1 MKTQTFVPRSEGL
14 GLITKRYGVPGI
26 MLADGWM
33 PLPMIGGAYGTL
45 AALDTLATLSNT
57 TVADFGEDNAFREID
72 AALAAHNRIE
82 QELLSDF
89 VDPTTDRLRR
99 YGSQDS
105 MTMNEVD
112 EFGRPDAQKISAG
125 ATVGFP
131 LRLYEISVQWTRKY
145 LQNATGEELA
155 KQVVAVMDADSK
167 VIQREIKRALFNP
180 TNATV
185 LDRLVDNVSL
195 AIKRLV
201 NADGASIPLG
211 PNGESFDGATHTH
224 YLFTAA
230 ASLAAAD
237 MNSLIETVIEHHPSG
252 SALVYINRAQETAVR
267 GLTGFTAYLDARLMP
282 GGGATGVQANSSLS
296 SFNVNE
302 RAIGIYSAGGVSA
315 EIWVKPFVPSGYLF
329 AWVRGAPVPMVMR
342 TRNAGGGNLELVADD
357 ELHPLRARSW
367 ERECGFAA
375 WTRTNGAILFVDAL
389 SGSAY
394 AAPTIT

>member
-1 MKTQTFVPRSEGL
+1 
-14 GLITKRYGVPGI
+14 
-26 MLADGWM
+26 ML
-33 PLPMIGGAYGTL
+33 GGAYGTL
-45 AALDTLATLSNT
+45 AALDTLASLSNT

-72 AALAAHNRIE
+72 AALAAHNAIE
-82 QELLSDF
+82 QELLAEF
-89 VDPTTDRLRR
+89 VERTTDRLRR
-99 YGSQDS
+99 YGSSDA
-105 MTMNEVD
+105 MNMEELD
-112 EFGRPDAQKISAG
+112 EFGRADAQKISAG

-131 LRLYEISVQWTRKY
+131 LRLYGLSIQWTRKY

-155 KQVVAVMDADSK
+155 KQTVAAMDADSK
-167 VIQREIKRALFNP
+167 VIQREIKRAIFNP

-195 AIKRLV
+195 DIKRLI

-211 PNGESFDGATHTH
+211 PNGEAFDGATHTH

-252 SALVYINRAQETAVR
+252 QALVYINRAQEVAVR
-267 GLTGFTAYLDARLMP
+267 GLTGFTAYLDVRLTP
-282 GGGATGVQANSSLS
+282 GGGATGVQANSSLT
-296 SFNVNE
+296 SFNVND

-315 EIWVKPFVPSGYLF
+315 EIHVKPWVPSGYIF

-342 TRNAGGGNLELVADD
+342 TRNAGGGNFELVADD

-367 ERECGFAA
+367 ERECGFSV
-375 WTRTNGAILFVDAL
+375 WTRSNGAVLFVDA
-389 SGSAY
+389 GSAGSY
-394 AAPTIT
+394 VAPTIT